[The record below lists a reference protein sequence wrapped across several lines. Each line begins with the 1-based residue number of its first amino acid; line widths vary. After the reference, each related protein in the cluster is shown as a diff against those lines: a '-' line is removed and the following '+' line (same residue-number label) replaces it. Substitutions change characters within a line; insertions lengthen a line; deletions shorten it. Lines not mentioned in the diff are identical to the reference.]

1 MRIFITSDLSKSPW
15 KDSSVQASIFLYESI
30 QSTGAEVFML
40 NAARSEAFTERKNK
54 FYNMSQID
62 DPNFPSIDVLIICGA
77 KVSLAQQES
86 IKNRFGSKII
96 LYQHY
101 FVSAILQENFAH
113 NKPLPCSEPLVD
125 EIWVPEHHSKSMQ
138 YVSLFYNPK
147 ASIKSVPYLWD
158 SSFINSENKRDR
170 INFEKE
176 EKKSIVIFEDNK
188 YSFKTCLMPIM
199 ICEKAN
205 QLNPK
210 AIDAVS
216 AMNTSNAKKNL
227 SFMNFSNDLT
237 LNKQNKLH
245 LSGAWNFSSAVS
257 KIGKYILSYQE
268 NNHLNYLFLEALYL
282 GLPLIHNSE
291 YIKEYG
297 YYFNS
302 MDLNWAANQVLN
314 ALSNHEENLEV
325 YREQNKFLIKSYHPK
340 NHKNKAFFNSCF

>member
-15 KDSSVQASIFLYESI
+15 KDSSVQASIFLYECI

-40 NAARSEAFTERKNK
+40 NTSHSESFAKRSNK
-54 FYNMSQID
+54 FYSISQIND
-62 DPNFPSIDVLIICGA
+62 AKFPSIDVLIICGA
-77 KVSLAQQES
+77 SLSLDQQKS
-86 IKNRFGSKII
+86 IKSKFSCKII

-101 FVSAILQENFAH
+101 FVSAIHQENFAH
-113 NKPLPCSEPLVD
+113 GKDLPCSEPLVD

-138 YVSLFYNPK
+138 YVSLFYTPK

-158 SSFINSENKRDR
+158 SSFINAENKREKL
-170 INFEKE
+170 NFEAE

-205 QLNPK
+205 KLNPD

-216 AMNTSNAKKNL
+216 ALNTSSVKKNK
-227 SFMNFSNDLT
+227 SFMKFSEDLT

-245 LSGAWNFSSAVS
+245 LSGAWNFSNAIS

-302 MDLNWAANQVLN
+302 MDLNWASNQVLN
-314 ALSNHEENLEV
+314 ALANHKENLEV
-325 YREQNKFLIKSYHPK
+325 YKEQNKFLIKSYHPK